1 MTTSQ
6 RAALLALPFSA
17 CVTLGLAGA
26 AWGQGPQ
33 CGPRSEI
40 IDTLAEHYQ
49 ERLVSRGVTSGGALL
64 EILSGPSGGWS
75 ILVTVP
81 GGPTC
86 LVSSGEGWRAL
97 RPAPG
102 EGDSPV

>member
-1 MTTSQ
+1 MTTSL
-6 RAALLALPFSA
+6 RAALLVLPLAA
-17 CVTLGLAGA
+17 CTTLGFAGA
-26 AWGQGPQ
+26 AWAQGPQ
-33 CGPRSEI
+33 CGSRSAI
-40 IDTLAEHYQ
+40 IDALTEGYQ

-64 EILSGPSGGWS
+64 EVLAGPSGSWS

-102 EGDSPV
+102 EGDSAV